1 MIENQTKNQ
10 KPNQKPNINTDMGE
24 SRIEKASDVMTANP
38 QTVTEKQTI
47 REVARLMVD
56 KDCGSIPVL
65 GENGR
70 KLVGMITD
78 RDIVVRLVA
87 EGKDPSSAK
96 VSDAMSRNART
107 VREDMPL
114 NQVMELMSKEQV
126 RRVPVVN
133 QNGELVGIVAVAD
146 IAKQGSDV
154 RKLGQAVGSISEP
167 GGRHTQ

>member
-1 MIENQTKNQ
+1 MIDKSTNNG
-10 KPNQKPNINTDMGE
+10 KPTTTRHEGE
-24 SRIEKASDVMTANP
+24 SRHEKASDVMTASP

-56 KDCGSIPVL
+56 KDCGALPVI

-70 KLVGMITD
+70 KVIGMITD

-87 EGKDPSSAK
+87 EGKDPSSSK

-107 VREDMPL
+107 VGEDMPL

-126 RRVPVVN
+126 RRVPVVDR
-133 QNGELVGIVAVAD
+133 NGELVGIVSLAD
-146 IAKQGSDV
+146 LANQSGDD
-154 RKLGQAVGSISEP
+154 RKLGQAVSNISEP
-167 GGRHTQ
+167 GGKHAR